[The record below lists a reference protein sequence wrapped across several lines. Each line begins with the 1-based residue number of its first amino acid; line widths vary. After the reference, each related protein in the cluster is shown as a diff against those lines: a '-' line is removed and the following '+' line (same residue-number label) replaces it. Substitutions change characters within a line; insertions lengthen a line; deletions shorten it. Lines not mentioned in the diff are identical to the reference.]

1 MARHTTDLKKRL
13 RRVRRRWRLGAAL
26 RGLVLVVTEALGM
39 FLVFLLA
46 DAIYSF
52 SGQVRLGMLG
62 AGGVVLAVLF
72 ARHVL
77 YGLFRPISDEQ
88 AALLLEERADT
99 AQGAVISAVEFRDEH
114 RGGLHDFI
122 VSFLVDDA
130 VRRIDR
136 TNLSVVTSLRRLR
149 KHAVAMTVILLVF
162 AGTTLTFP
170 HFTRYQAERIVN
182 PMRSIREEQEA
193 QRKKQEAEQER
204 QLALFGKI
212 GFTVRPGDMNLLR
225 GRGAT
230 IEVQLSRRPVE
241 PPVLVYV
248 SETGQPQQLRM
259 QEVDAI
265 NTYQYDVPDVN
276 EHAMYHIAA
285 AGQESDQYKITVY
298 DRLSFRGIELTYT
311 YPKYLDLDAETV
323 FRRTGD
329 IRVPAGTRVDIR
341 VVANNALKSGK
352 IVVDG
357 KKTLPLKPAGPKAS
371 DGVKTSLTVAK
382 DATYTFSV
390 TDTYG
395 DKFSYDSFYVIKA
408 VPDKEPT
415 VDLVCPKVDMSV
427 HPLYEVTFR
436 ADIGDDYGIK
446 SATVKADLF
455 RGVKRKA
462 FSWPMKT
469 VGAKG
474 QEKNVRDGSSEYVL
488 ALEDMKPLMGAGD
501 MMFYH
506 VEVADRKGQIAR
518 TDVFFIK
525 IWPLEVAAAWPDSVA
540 PPDLPHETFND
551 PMDLMLFLAAAWALE
566 QDRGKIA
573 QAEFNA
579 KSEKIA
585 QRMEVGDPPDFGSF
599 WGHGGAPGGGGPNA
613 AQILTVATQ
622 QIETAHGL
630 LKFKHQPGKAADH
643 MRVALAMVESLAG
656 NKNVLALELNPEPIH
671 TGQPSSGHAD
681 DPVMEQMSL
690 RSPSVMS
697 DSLTA
702 FQQPDN
708 PPRLLPPDYRRALR
722 IKQRQGART
731 KQLKMAGEIYV
742 TEEQLIEMAREQLGH
757 IRLREAIDD
766 NTPNDPAQSSGGGG
780 EEERVDRRAIPYKEL
795 VTADQ
800 RRAHV
805 ARADKLTLSEPKVKR
820 IKNTLKYDKL
830 KDNKRRGGPNPYMSQ
845 AQGSGGGGDDEEK
858 PPPEP
863 LDEKA
868 LKRLRKQM
876 AMRRPSS
883 AGGGGGGGEQQP
895 MGQQDPNAK
904 PSAQQAGGSQAA
916 MQQMAQWQEQLA
928 ATAGRLARGVA
939 GTMSAD
945 DKMSKAAVDEMRRA
959 ATGMQA
965 AAKSFRRGDVRR
977 GISQA
982 QRAQRALKTATD
994 RLRAS
999 QYDSLES
1006 AVAAAQTGAMAL
1018 VANQYRISH
1027 GTKQLAKKVNEITG
1041 QPAKGQPGQ
1050 GQPGQG
1056 QPGKGQPTKGQP
1068 SGQGGKGQPTKGQPS
1083 GQGGK
1088 GQPGKG
1094 QAGKGEDVPMPSAQA
1109 VAKAVAGDPRVGPQM
1124 KGLAKEQA
1132 NLAKAT
1138 NDYAGYVDNLKKWA
1152 GEAQK
1157 DRVAGSLGDV
1167 SKGLKSSGTSQKMVD
1182 VAVSLASRDLK
1193 GARTGQLSVEKDLQ
1207 RMISGIHEAGEILA
1221 GSPTGVLR
1229 RVSRTATEI
1238 GTKAAQI
1245 ARGGQPGQGQRGQGQ
1260 RGQGQPGQG
1269 QPGKGQPGTST
1280 QPGKGQPGTSTQPG
1294 KGQPGTSTQ
1303 PGKAGPKGRGQLAK
1317 ALSGSQSGSQS
1328 GDPSGRSQ
1336 PGSMGG
1342 GGVGRNEDID
1352 EMWLKTKGLVS
1363 TLKREALVDEKTL
1376 QLIERKATDIRSFR
1390 KMFELANKADAGKFA
1405 DLMLGVGKDLRSAL
1419 EEALIAKQLN
1429 TQQREECPPK
1439 YRSLV
1444 NAYFEALSKAASKN
1458 K

>member
-13 RRVRRRWRLGAAL
+13 RRVRRRWRLGSAL
-26 RGLVLVVTEALGM
+26 RGLILVITEALGM

-122 VSFLVDDA
+122 VGFLVDDA

-149 KHAVAMTVILLVF
+149 KHAVAMAVILLVF

-182 PMRSIREEQEA
+182 PMRSIREEREA

-212 GFTVRPGDMNLLR
+212 GFTVRPGDMKLLR

-230 IEVQLSRRPVE
+230 IEVELSRRPVE
-241 PPVLVYV
+241 PPVLVYL

-276 EHAMYHIAA
+276 ENAMYHVAA
-285 AGQESDQYKITVY
+285 AGQESDPYKITVY

-311 YPKYLDLDAETV
+311 YPKYLDLDKTTA
-323 FRRTGD
+323 FRPTGD
-329 IRVPAGTRVDIR
+329 IQVPAGTQVDIR

-357 KKTLPLKPAGPKAS
+357 KKTLPLKSAGPKAS
-371 DGVKTSLTVAK
+371 DGVKTSLTVSKNAN
-382 DATYTFSV
+382 YTFSI

-395 DKFSYDSFYVIKA
+395 DTFSYDSFYIIKA
-408 VPDKEPT
+408 VPDNEPT

-436 ADIGDDYGIK
+436 AKIGDDYGIK
-446 SATVKADLF
+446 DATVKADLF
-455 RGVKRKA
+455 RGEKRKTY
-462 FSWPMKT
+462 SWPMKT

-474 QEKNVRDGSSEYVL
+474 QAKNVRNGSSEYVL
-488 ALEDMKPLMGAGD
+488 AMEDIKPAMGASD

-525 IWPLEVAAAWPDSVA
+525 MWPLEVAATWPDGVA

-585 QRMEVGDPPDFGSF
+585 QRMEVGDPPDFASF
-599 WGHGGAPGGGGPNA
+599 WGHGGAPPGGANA
-613 AQILTVATQ
+613 GRILTVATKQ
-622 QIETAHGL
+622 VETAHGL

-656 NKNVLALELNPEPIH
+656 RKNVLPLELNPEPIH

-690 RSPSVMS
+690 RPPSVMS

-766 NTPNDPAQSSGGGG
+766 NTPNDPAQSGGGGG
-780 EEERVDRRAIPYKEL
+780 EEERVDKRAIPYKEL
-795 VTADQ
+795 VTAEE
-800 RRAHV
+800 RRAQV
-805 ARADKLTLSEPKVKR
+805 ARADKKTLSEPNVKR
-820 IKNTLKYDKL
+820 IKNPLKYNKL
-830 KDNKRRGGPNPYMSQ
+830 KGNKRRGGPNPYMSQ
-845 AQGSGGGGDDEEK
+845 AQGSGGGGDDDEEK

-868 LKRLRKQM
+868 LKRLRQKM
-876 AMRRPSS
+876 AMRKPSS
-883 AGGGGGGGEQQP
+883 SGGGGGSGEQQP

-928 ATAGRLARGVA
+928 ATAGQLARGVA

-945 DKMSKAAVDEMRRA
+945 DKMSKAAVDQMRRA
-959 ATGMQA
+959 ATGMRA
-965 AAKSFRRGDVRR
+965 AAKSFRRGDVQR

-982 QRAQRALKTATD
+982 QRAQRDLKTATD

-1018 VANQYRISH
+1018 VANQYRISE

-1041 QPAKGQPGQ
+1041 QGQTGQGQPAK

-1056 QPGKGQPTKGQP
+1056 QPGKGQPAKGQT
-1068 SGQGGKGQPTKGQPS
+1068 GQGQPTKGQP
-1083 GQGGK
+1083 GQ

-1094 QAGKGEDVPMPSAQA
+1094 ENVPMPSAQA

-1138 NDYAGYVDNLKKWA
+1138 NDFAGYVDNLKKWA

-1157 DRVAGSLGDV
+1157 DRVSGSLGDV
-1167 SKGLKSSGTSQKMVD
+1167 SNGLKSSGTSQKMVD

-1193 GARTGQLSVEKDLQ
+1193 GARAGQASVEKDLQ

-1229 RVSRTATEI
+1229 RAARTATEI

-1245 ARGGQPGQGQRGQGQ
+1245 ARGGQPGQGQPGQGQ
-1260 RGQGQPGQG
+1260 PGQSQPGQGQPGQG
-1269 QPGKGQPGTST
+1269 QPGATST
-1280 QPGKGQPGTSTQPG
+1280 QPGKGQPGTSTQPS

-1303 PGKAGPKGRGQLAK
+1303 PGKAGPKGPSQLAK

-1328 GDPSGRSQ
+1328 GDPSGQSQ

-1363 TLKREALVDEKTL
+1363 TLKKEGLVDEKTL
-1376 QLIERKATDIRSFR
+1376 QFIERKATDIRSYR

-1405 DLMLGVGKDLRSAL
+1405 DVMLGVGKDLRSAL

-1429 TQQREECPPK
+1429 TEQREECPPK

-1444 NAYFEALSKAASKN
+1444 NAYFEALSKAASKS